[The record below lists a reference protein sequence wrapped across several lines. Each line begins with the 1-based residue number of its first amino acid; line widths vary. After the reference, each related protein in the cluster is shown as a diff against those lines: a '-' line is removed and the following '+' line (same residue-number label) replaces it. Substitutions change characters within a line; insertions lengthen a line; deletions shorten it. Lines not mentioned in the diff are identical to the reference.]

1 MNKVDLSKI
10 KEFLKLPEVQ
20 DALKIEDLDTVYTY
34 ALKSDNDADVSYLTE
49 FFLGNNID
57 PLQYVT
63 RVHKDSF
70 LGVHLVDYG
79 IEQLTVP
86 SHIERI
92 EEYGFYDC
100 SGVESVVIE
109 NGCTSIGAG
118 AFAYCLASKIY
129 IPESVT
135 SIDSNAFRF
144 CDKATI
150 YCKEGTYTHQFC
162 IHHNL
167 SYKLI

>member
-1 MNKVDLSKI
+1 MNRVDLAKV
-10 KEFLKLPEVQ
+10 KQFLKLPEVQ
-20 DALKIEDLDTVYTY
+20 DALKIDDLDTVYTY
-34 ALKSDNDADVSYLTE
+34 ALNPANDADVSYLTE
-49 FFLGNNID
+49 FFLGNGID

-86 SHIERI
+86 SHIKRI

-100 SGVESVVIE
+100 SGLESIVIE
-109 NGCTSIGAG
+109 NGCTSISVG
-118 AFAYCLASKIY
+118 AFAYCQASKIY

-135 SIDSNAFRF
+135 TINDNAFRF

-150 YCKEGTYTHQFC
+150 YCKEG
-162 IHHNL
+162 
-167 SYKLI
+167 SYAHGYCEHLQLKYELI

>member
-20 DALKIEDLDTVYTY
+20 DALKIDDLDTVYTY
-34 ALKSDNDADVSYLTE
+34 ALNSVNDADVSYLTE
-49 FFLGNNID
+49 FFLENGID

-63 RVHKDSF
+63 RVHRDSF

-79 IEQLTVP
+79 IQQLTVP
-86 SHIERI
+86 SHIKRI

-100 SGVESVVIE
+100 SGLESVVIE
-109 NGCTSIGAG
+109 NGCTSIGNG
-118 AFAYCLASKIY
+118 AFAYCQASKIY

-135 SIDSNAFRF
+135 TINDNAFRF

-167 SYKLI
+167 PYKLI